1 MIRYDITEADLRT
14 LIDRE
19 KADWQ
24 TRAATATAFF
34 RQIGFYGEPDDKH
47 WNTRLYG
54 LPPKPFW
61 GEIKRVYMRL
71 QKDKCAFCE
80 RKLTVR
86 PKDHDVEHFRPKRL
100 VMVWPP
106 PGTSPYI
113 FPTGGGFP
121 EGYYLLA
128 YHPLNYATAC
138 EHCNRGLKR
147 SYFPIAA
154 TRLSGKDDPTHLRPE
169 RPLLI
174 YPIGNI
180 DTDPEALLGFKGIA
194 PGPRNADPDSYENHR
209 AQVTI
214 DFFDLQYREELLRER
229 AEVIET
235 LHHLLVLAHRIP
247 DPRRQRKVQTII
259 RRKQSSGSQHTNCAR
274 CFVALYRQDPA
285 QAERLADEA
294 TDYLD
299 SLTPAD

>member
-1 MIRYDITEADLRT
+1 MIRYDITEADLLS
-14 LIDRE
+14 LIDRH
-19 KADWQ
+19 KPGWR
-24 TRAATATAFF
+24 TRAATTTALF
-34 RQIGFYGEPDDKH
+34 RQAQTYHEP
-47 WNTRLYG
+47 
-54 LPPKPFW
+54 PSPFW
-61 GEIKRVYMRL
+61 GEIKAVYMRL
-71 QKDKCAFCE
+71 QENKCAFCE

-86 PKDHDVEHFRPKRL
+86 AEDHDVEHFRPKRG
-100 VMVWPP
+100 VEPWPP
-106 PGTSPYI
+106 LPADP
-113 FPTGGGFP
+113 PFP

-147 SYFPIAA
+147 SYFPIVGS
-154 TRLSGKDDPTHLRPE
+154 RLPGQDNPTNLSPE

-174 YPIGNI
+174 YPIGQI
-180 DTDPEALLGFKGIA
+180 DTNPEELLGFKGIA

-229 AEVIET
+229 AELIQS
-235 LHHLLVLAHRIP
+235 LYLALTHEDSLKRGLQSIA
-247 DPRRQRKVQTII
+247 RSII
-259 RRKQSSGSQHTNCAR
+259 RERTASGWQHANCAR

-285 QAERLADEA
+285 QAKRFVEEA

-299 SLTPAD
+299 SLLPTR

>member
-1 MIRYDITEADLRT
+1 MIRYDITEVDLLI
-14 LIDRE
+14 LIDRQ
-19 KADWQ
+19 KPGWR
-24 TRAATATAFF
+24 TRAASATALY
-34 RQIGFYGEPDDKH
+34 RRAGRYGEPDDKY
-47 WNTRLYG
+47 WDIRRYG
-54 LPPKPFW
+54 VPPKPFW

-71 QKDKCAFCE
+71 QKNKCAFCE

-86 PKDHDVEHFRPKRL
+86 PQDHDVEHFRPKRL

-113 FPTGGGFP
+113 FPTGGGLP

-154 TRLSGKDDPTHLRPE
+154 TRLSGKDDPIHLRPE

-194 PGPRNADPDSYENHR
+194 PGPVNADPDSYENHR

-229 AEVIET
+229 AD
-235 LHHLLVLAHRIP
+235 LVQSLYLALTYENSSRKELQNIA
-247 DPRRQRKVQTII
+247 RRTI
-259 RRKQSSGSQHTNCAR
+259 RERTASGWQHANCAR
-274 CFVALYRQDPA
+274 CFVALHRRDPA
-285 QAERLADEA
+285 QAKRFVEGA

-299 SLTPAD
+299 SLLPVP

>member
-1 MIRYDITEADLRT
+1 MIRYDTTEADLRT
-14 LIDRE
+14 LTDRE

-34 RQIGFYGEPDDKH
+34 RPVGFYEEPNDKY

-54 LPPKPFW
+54 VPPKPFW

-71 QKDKCAFCE
+71 QKNKCAFCE

-86 PKDHDVEHFRPKRL
+86 AKDHNVEHFRPKRG
-100 VMVWPP
+100 VKAWPP
-106 PGTSPYI
+106 L
-113 FPTGGGFP
+113 PTDPPFP

-147 SYFPIAA
+147 SCFPLASA
-154 TRLSGKDDPTHLRPE
+154 CFSGQDNLTNLSLE

-174 YPIGNI
+174 YPIGHI
-180 DTDPEALLGFKGIA
+180 DTDPESLLGFKGIA
-194 PGPRNADPDSYENHR
+194 PGSRNADLDSHENHR

-214 DFFDLQYREELLRER
+214 DFFDLQEREELRRER
-229 AEVIET
+229 AA
-235 LHHLLVLAHRIP
+235 LLQVLYFALTHENSLRTGLRNIA
-247 DPRRQRKVQTII
+247 RSAIRQKTAR
-259 RRKQSSGSQHTNCAR
+259 GWQHTNCAR

-285 QAERLADEA
+285 QAERLVDEA
-294 TDYLD
+294 TNYLD
-299 SLTPAD
+299 TL